1 MYSFFKRVF
10 DLTLSVTL
18 ILVLS
23 PLFILLTLILYFEFK
38 NPFFFQIRP
47 GKNEKLFRVIKF
59 KTMNNDKDI
68 NGILLSDNQRL
79 TTLGNF
85 IRKTSLDELPQL
97 FNVVKGDMSIVG
109 PRPLLVEYLN
119 LYTERQKKRHLVKPG
134 ITGWAQIN
142 GRNAITWDE
151 KFEHD
156 LYYVDNKNFS
166 LDLKIIIKTIAKV
179 FFSEGISENGQVTMT
194 KFKGSRDES

>member
-10 DLTLSVTL
+10 DLTLSLTL

-23 PLFILLTLILYFEFK
+23 PLFILLSLILYFEFK

-47 GKNEKLFRVIKF
+47 GKNEKLFKVIKF

-68 NGILLSDNQRL
+68 NGNLLSDDQRL
-79 TTLGNF
+79 TTVGNF

-97 FNVVKGDMSIVG
+97 FNVINGDMSIVG

-119 LYTERQKKRHLVKPG
+119 LYTERQRKRHQVKPG

-142 GRNAITWDE
+142 GRDKVSMLE
-151 KFEHD
+151 KVNLDKFYLENHSV
-156 LYYVDNKNFS
+156 L
-166 LDLKIIIKTIAKV
+166 LDLKIICLAFIKV
-179 FFSEGISENGQVTMT
+179 LRRENIIH
-194 KFKGSRDES
+194 